1 MDADKKGSH
10 RVAGISTFV
19 SRTPQSCV
27 SGASR
32 RAARRQARRPRGL
45 RLFPFP
51 LRLKD
56 LGNYSQLRRL
66 LAFGTGAGI
75 QIAGPD
81 LEIAVARVRP
91 TGVEVLART
100 TIPRFRERPA
110 AQWGAEYSA
119 LLGRLGTPHL
129 SATVLLPRPEVVVR
143 QIALRGVE
151 TKDLEAAIAFQLDG
165 INPYGDQEVLFGWT
179 PLGEGSVLVGIVRR
193 EIVDRYLE
201 LFTEAGIATG
211 SFTFAAAAIH
221 GAIRLGA
228 RPPRDFVALGHLS
241 GAAGPGVEV
250 YGESQARPVFSAE
263 FDLPP
268 EKAAATAAAEL
279 RLAPETAVIALESL
293 LPAPRVN
300 PVENDL
306 ARNSLP
312 YAAALVNACP
322 RLAPSANLLPP
333 ERRASASRGIF
344 IPTAVVAAALLIV
357 LGATLAWPDYEER
370 QYLKELDAEI
380 AQLRPQAARAAALDH
395 QIDHTRACAR
405 LLDEFRSRTRSDMD
419 AINELT
425 RLLPLPVWANTIDM
439 SRDAVLI
446 LGEADQ
452 AAPLLKVLDA
462 SPLFHN
468 SEFNGISKVQNA
480 EIFRLRTQ
488 RRPRQ

>member
-1 MDADKKGSH
+1 MRLIGLGS
-10 RVAGISTFV
+10 
-19 SRTPQSCV
+19 
-27 SGASR
+27 
-32 RAARRQARRPRGL
+32 
-45 RLFPFP
+45 
-51 LRLKD
+51 
-56 LGNYSQLRRL
+56 YSQLRRL
-66 LAFGTGAGI
+66 VAFGTGAGI

-91 TGVEVLART
+91 TGVQVLART

-119 LLGRLGTPHL
+119 LLGKLGTPHL
-129 SATVLLPRPEVVVR
+129 SATVLLPRPEVIVR

-151 TKDLEAAIAFQLDG
+151 AKDLEAAIAFQLDG

-179 PLGEGSVLVGIVRR
+179 PLGEGGVLVGIARR
-193 EIVDRYLE
+193 ETVDRYLE

-211 SFTFAAAAIH
+211 SFTFVAAAIH
-221 GAIRLGA
+221 GAMRLGA
-228 RPPRDFVALGHLS
+228 RPPRDFVAIGR
-241 GAAGPGVEV
+241 GAGSAVEV
-250 YGESQARPVFSAE
+250 YGESRARPVFSAE

-268 EKAAATAAAEL
+268 EKAAAMAAAEL
-279 RLAPETAVIALESL
+279 RLAPETAPLPLESL

-306 ARNSLP
+306 VRNPLP
-312 YAAALVNACP
+312 YAAALASACP

-333 ERRASASRGIF
+333 ERRESASRGIF

-357 LGATLAWPDYEER
+357 LGATLAWPGYEQR

-380 AQLRPQAARAAALDH
+380 AQLRPQAARAAAIDH

-425 RLLPLPVWANTIDM
+425 RLLPPPVWANTIDM